1 MLIRGC
7 FFPQWRTGHSPNRPS
22 TDFGV
27 LGRARAC
34 ARLHPKGTRVTV
46 DEELTLLDDSI
57 RKLKIEYDV
66 YFAGGLKKPPED
78 FEWRVR
84 NVIKKYS
91 DGRALTF
98 QQQFR
103 YNTLAQKYAVISDL
117 WRRKL
122 KIKEEGY
129 RRPQDALLAIQG
141 LRSEEEHAAAA
152 ALELVE
158 KGGARRSKPPQ
169 FEFADPRAE
178 LEKAQALYQ
187 ALVEARR
194 CAGVQPGPG
203 FDSFREF
210 LWKKTAQIRSQ
221 YGCSSVEYSIELG
234 NGQLKLKARGKN

>member
-1 MLIRGC
+1 
-7 FFPQWRTGHSPNRPS
+7 
-22 TDFGV
+22 
-27 LGRARAC
+27 
-34 ARLHPKGTRVTV
+34 VTV

-66 YFAGGLKKPPED
+66 YFSGGSKKPPED

-84 NVIKKYS
+84 NTIKKYS

-103 YNTLAQKYAVISDL
+103 YNTLAQKYAVFSDL

-141 LRSEEEHAAAA
+141 LRPEEEHAAAA
-152 ALELVE
+152 ALGLVD
-158 KGGARRSKPPQ
+158 KGGAGRPNSPQ
-169 FEFADPRAE
+169 FEFTDPRTE
-178 LEKAQALYQ
+178 LEQAQALYQ

-194 CAGVQPGPG
+194 SAGVQPGPG
-203 FDSFREF
+203 FDSFQEF
-210 LWKKTAQIRSQ
+210 LWKKTTEVRTQF
-221 YGCSSVEYSIELG
+221 GCSTVEYSIELE
-234 NGQLKLKARGKN
+234 NGQIRLKARGKN